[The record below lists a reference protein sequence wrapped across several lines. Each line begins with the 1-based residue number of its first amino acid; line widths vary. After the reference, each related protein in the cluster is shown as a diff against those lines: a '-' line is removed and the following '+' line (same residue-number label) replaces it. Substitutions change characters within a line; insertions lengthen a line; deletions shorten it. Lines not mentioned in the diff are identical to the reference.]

1 MIPAKYAEIVVKERF
16 RAEASE
22 WSLLWMTVKRI
33 ERNITSIPL
42 YADLIN
48 ARSKY
53 KALFPEKTFGYETH
67 Y

>member
-53 KALFPEKTFGYETH
+53 KALFPEKTFRYETH